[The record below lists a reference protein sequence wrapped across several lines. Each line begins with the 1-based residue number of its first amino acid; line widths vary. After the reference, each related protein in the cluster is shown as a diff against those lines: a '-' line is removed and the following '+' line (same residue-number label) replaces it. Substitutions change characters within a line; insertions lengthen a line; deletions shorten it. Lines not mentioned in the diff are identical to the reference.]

1 MKKIIM
7 WIICIANFIF
17 GIALFGAAQWEI
29 ATNSRYSFERPY
41 TQYEIQIILYKW
53 AGILFI
59 VTGII
64 LLVMNIIKQNDANK
78 YGKRL
83 KIELFK
89 ESNVN
94 IKTKKIKSIFFLII
108 LGCLWAIVILF
119 GIYKII
125 DPGSQGG
132 VRRIEPSKISNIQN
146 DNNNNSDTS
155 SENLNDLD
163 REYTN
168 KSSTKDVVE
177 MEKNNYKTAVE
188 PDYIEY
194 MPIYDEVFNEE
205 KQIYEYN
212 LVGTDKTKI
221 YFYYYKNAK
230 INNSITSY
238 GMSVWFDKDSQNVN
252 QIQYYLSDD
261 DFDKFIKTYGK
272 CESSNDDTGEM
283 YWSSQSET
291 EISAMHYDDLKEYW
305 PCSTLE
311 ISGEGYI
318 VSLTY

>member
-83 KIELFK
+83 KTELFK

-94 IKTKKIKSIFFLII
+94 IKTKKIKSIFILII

-125 DPGSQGG
+125 DPRSQGG
-132 VRRIEPSKISNIQN
+132 VRTIGPSKISNIQN
-146 DNNNNSDTS
+146 DNNSDTS

-194 MPIYDEVFNEE
+194 MPIYDEVFNEQ

-212 LVGTDKTKI
+212 WVGTDKTKI

-272 CESSNDDTGEM
+272 YESSNDDTGEM

>member
-7 WIICIANFIF
+7 WIICIINLIL
-17 GIALFGAAQWEI
+17 GIALLGAAQWEI

-64 LLVMNIIKQNDANK
+64 LLVMNIIQHNNPNK
-78 YGKRL
+78 YGQSL
-83 KIELFK
+83 KTKSFK
-89 ESNVN
+89 ESNMN
-94 IKTKKIKSIFFLII
+94 IKPQGIKSIFILII
-108 LGCLWAIVILF
+108 LGCLLAIVILF
-119 GIYKII
+119 GVYKII
-125 DPGSQGG
+125 DPGSQGS
-132 VRRIEPSKISNIQN
+132 VRRIGSNKISNIQN
-146 DNNNNSDTS
+146 NNNIETS
-155 SENLNDLD
+155 SENLNDLA

-168 KSSTKDVVE
+168 KSSTKDVAE
-177 MEKNNYKTAVE
+177 MEKNNYKTSVK

-230 INNSITSY
+230 IKNNIASY
-238 GMSVWFDKDSQNVN
+238 GMSIWFNKDNQKVD
-252 QIQYYLSDD
+252 QIQYYLSNDE
-261 DFDKFIKTYGK
+261 FDKFIRTYGRY
-272 CESSNDDTGEM
+272 ESRNDDTGEM
-283 YWSSQSET
+283 YWNSQSET

-305 PCSTLE
+305 PCSTLK

-318 VSLTY
+318 VSSTY